1 MTTDAHPSLL
11 PIAGA
16 LPTPPRVELRRS
28 PEARLSRRYLTRLR
42 ITDAAVIALA
52 MGITFLIR
60 PAGARLDAPFGA
72 FAPAALGCVAIGITW
87 YVVLGLIGCRD
98 RRFFGIGTAEYKH
111 LLAGSVV
118 TFGLVGIADSVLG
131 LHVGR
136 AYLAA
141 FPVGIAALFLTHWGW
156 RNWLVSTRTETRYL
170 RRAIVVGTSDDVRYV
185 LGQIHRTGGSAYNVV
200 GAALAETADPHLS
213 VGGTP
218 VPVLCGYEGVARA
231 ASLTE
236 ADAVIVASQPHD
248 NPDFV
253 RNLSWSLESC
263 GADLVLASRLVDVA
277 GPRMRFMPVPGLPLI
292 NVEIP
297 RFDGGKHA
305 LKRLIDVVLS
315 AAALLVLSP
324 LFLAVA
330 IAIKADDRGPVLFK
344 QERVG
349 RDGSRF
355 RMIKFRSMVPDAE
368 ARLAALRAEQ
378 DSGNGVL
385 FKLKHDPRIT
395 RVGGFLRAHSIDELP
410 QLWNVLIGEMSLVG
424 PRPPL
429 PDEVEKYEDHVHRR
443 LFIKPGVTGMWQVN
457 GRSDLD
463 WAESVRLDLYY
474 VENWSLAGDLVILWR
489 TAKVVLHAEGAY

>member
-11 PIAGA
+11 PIARA
-16 LPTPPRVELRRS
+16 LPTPSRVEFRRS
-28 PEARLSRRYLTRLR
+28 PEARLARRYLSRLR

-52 MGITFLIR
+52 MGMTFLVR
-60 PAGARLDAPFGA
+60 FTLGGGQSGLAAATTSALDC
-72 FAPAALGCVAIGITW
+72 LAIGFVW
-87 YVVLGLIGCRD
+87 YVVLGVIGARD
-98 RRFFGIGTAEYKH
+98 HKQLGIGTAEYRH

-118 TFGLVGIADSVLG
+118 TFGLVGITDIVLG
-131 LHVGR
+131 ANLDR
-136 AYLAA
+136 EYLLA
-141 FPVGIAALFLTHWGW
+141 FPLGVALLFVTRWGW
-156 RNWLVSTRTETRYL
+156 RNWLVSSRTEARHL
-170 RRAIVVGTSDDVRYV
+170 RRAIVVGTRDDVSYV
-185 LGQIHRTGGSAYNVV
+185 LGQIKSIGGPAYNVV
-200 GAALAETADPHLS
+200 GAALADPSASHLR
-213 VGGTP
+213 VGATD

-231 ASLTE
+231 ASITE
-236 ADAVIVASQPHD
+236 SDAVIVASQPAD
-248 NPDFV
+248 NPKYV

-305 LKRLIDVVLS
+305 LKRLIDVLLS
-315 AAALLVLSP
+315 ALALIVLSP
-324 LFLAVA
+324 LFLATA
-330 IAIKADDRGPVLFK
+330 LAIKLDDGGPVLFK
-344 QERVG
+344 QVRVG

-368 ARLAALRAEQ
+368 ARLAALENSQ

-385 FKLKHDPRIT
+385 FKMKNDPRIT
-395 RVGGFLRAHSIDELP
+395 RVGRFLRAHSIDELP
-410 QLWNVLIGEMSLVG
+410 QLWNVFVGDMSLVG

-429 PDEVEKYEDHVHRR
+429 PSEVEKYEHHVHRR

-463 WAESVRLDLYY
+463 WDESVRLDLYY

-489 TAKVVLHAEGAY
+489 TAKVVLRGEGAY